1 MDRPRLRRLTAVA
14 LWQLRFGPTHL
25 PMEAIMVDRN
35 RPAEAGNNQK
45 DLEEQLEEGLEDS
58 FPASDPVS
66 VTQPHPARRGKE
78 LSKSSK
84 RPQ

>member
-1 MDRPRLRRLTAVA
+1 MTVV

-25 PMEAIMVDRN
+25 PMEAIMADRN
-35 RPAEAGNNQK
+35 RPAEAENKQK

-66 VTQPHPARRGKE
+66 VTQPHPARKGKE
-78 LSKSSK
+78 PPKTPK
-84 RPQ
+84 RSQ